1 MRAWRWAR
9 TVLLALWV
17 AESLLLRLGWLALTL
32 GWSKYWAVRRY
43 ERELRRAGLPSSA
56 VRDLV
61 AAYSVSL
68 GDVVRAGWR
77 RAPRPRK

>member
-9 TVLLALWV
+9 TILLALWT
-17 AESLLLRLGWLALTL
+17 AESLFLKLGWLALTL

-43 ERELRRAGLPSSA
+43 ERELRRAGLPNSA

-68 GDVVRAGWR
+68 GDLVRAGWR

>member
-9 TVLLALWV
+9 TILLALWT
-17 AESLLLRLGWLALTL
+17 AESLFLKLGWLALTL

-43 ERELRRAGLPSSA
+43 ERELRRAGLTSSA
-56 VRDLV
+56 VHDLV

-68 GDVVRAGWR
+68 GDLVRAGWR

>member
-68 GDVVRAGWR
+68 GDLVRAGWR

>member
-9 TVLLALWV
+9 TVLLALWA

-68 GDVVRAGWR
+68 GDLVRAGWR

>member
-32 GWSKYWAVRRY
+32 GWSKYRAVRRY
-43 ERELRRAGLPSSA
+43 ERELRRVGLPSSA

-68 GDVVRAGWR
+68 GDLVRAGWR

>member
-32 GWSKYWAVRRY
+32 WWSKYWAVRRY
-43 ERELRRAGLPSSA
+43 ARELRRAGLPSP
-56 VRDLV
+56 VVHELV
-61 AAYSVSL
+61 AAYNVSL
-68 GDVVRAGWR
+68 SDFVRWGWR
-77 RAPRPRK
+77 RRPRHRK

>member
-68 GDVVRAGWR
+68 GDLVRAGWR
-77 RAPRPRK
+77 RALRPRK

>member
-9 TVLLALWV
+9 TILLALWV
-17 AESLLLRLGWLALTL
+17 AESLLLQLGWLALTL

-68 GDVVRAGWR
+68 GDLVRAGWR

>member
-17 AESLLLRLGWLALTL
+17 AESLLLRLGWLAFTL

-68 GDVVRAGWR
+68 GDLVRAGWR